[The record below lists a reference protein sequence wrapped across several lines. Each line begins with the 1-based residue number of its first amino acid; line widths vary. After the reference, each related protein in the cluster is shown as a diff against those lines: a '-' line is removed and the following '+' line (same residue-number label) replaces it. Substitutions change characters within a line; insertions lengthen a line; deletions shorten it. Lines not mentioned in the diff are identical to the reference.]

1 MDWQRAK
8 AEGSSLT
15 QTNPPAGIT
24 QRAKPRTETMSTT
37 ETKALATIIR
47 TAWKGLALA
56 DQDDAETLLEL
67 ITTTLESLEALERA
81 GE

>member
-1 MDWQRAK
+1 
-8 AEGSSLT
+8 
-15 QTNPPAGIT
+15 
-24 QRAKPRTETMSTT
+24 MSTT

-47 TAWKGLALA
+47 TAWKQLALA

-67 ITTTLESLEALERA
+67 ITTTLASLEALEKA